1 MSLQL
6 ILGGSGTG
14 KSTRLYQMIVER
26 SVQFPDEKTLLIVPE
41 QKTMQAQKNIV
52 MHHPRHGVM
61 NVDVLSFERLAY
73 RIFEE
78 LGLNQKEILE
88 DTGKSM
94 IVRRILTEHE
104 EELSAFRG
112 NIRKKGFV
120 DEVKSMLSEL
130 LQYGVTPDI
139 LRKRSMEMGTE
150 SVLYAKLQDITVI
163 YEAFLDRIHEK
174 YMTTEE
180 VPDRLCDVIEQSD
193 MIRRVHVFLDDF
205 TGFTP
210 IQYRLMTRILQLA
223 PRVVMT
229 LNVDV
234 SENPYQT
241 VSMEHL
247 FYLPKD
253 TIFQLERICREHQ
266 VSREADIHL
275 EGNENGRFAEHPELA
290 AMEKNLFRKRAAARA
305 EKPEDLMAFSLTSP
319 NDEMGFVAMK
329 IHEYA
334 ARKHYR
340 YRDMA
345 VVASD
350 MNLYRSSAD
359 YWFDKYQIP
368 CFFDG
373 RRNISGNMLVE
384 WLRLSLI
391 HISEPTR
398 P

>member
-94 IVRRILTEHE
+94 IIRRILTEHE

-139 LRKRSMEMGTE
+139 LTSAKALGGGFPISAMLTTAEIASAFHPGSHGSTYGGNPLACAVAGAAFDIINTPEVLEGIQAKRQRFVDHLQKIDQQYDVFSDIRGMGLLIGAE
-150 SVLYAKLQDITVI
+150 LKPQYKGRARDFLYAGA
-163 YEAFLDRIHEK
+163 EAGVMVLNAG
-174 YMTTEE
+174 
-180 VPDRLCDVIEQSD
+180 PDVMR
-193 MIRRVHVFLDDF
+193 F
-205 TGFTP
+205 
-210 IQYRLMTRILQLA
+210 A
-223 PRVVMT
+223 PSLVVE
-229 LNVDV
+229 D
-234 SENPYQT
+234 
-241 VSMEHL
+241 
-247 FYLPKD
+247 
-253 TIFQLERICREHQ
+253 
-266 VSREADIHL
+266 ADID
-275 EGNENGRFAEHPELA
+275 EGMQRFAHA
-290 AMEKNLFRKRAAARA
+290 
-305 EKPEDLMAFSLTSP
+305 
-319 NDEMGFVAMK
+319 VAK
-329 IHEYA
+329 
-334 ARKHYR
+334 
-340 YRDMA
+340 
-345 VVASD
+345 VVGA
-350 MNLYRSSAD
+350 
-359 YWFDKYQIP
+359 
-368 CFFDG
+368 
-373 RRNISGNMLVE
+373 
-384 WLRLSLI
+384 
-391 HISEPTR
+391 
-398 P
+398 

>member
-253 TIFQLERICREHQ
+253 TIFQLERICRENLI
-266 VSREADIHL
+266 SRTRIFFYRRVKMDDSEM
-275 EGNENGRFAEHPELA
+275 EELA
-290 AMEKNLFRKRAAARA
+290 SLEKIFQGESCAMECSGEYRAYG
-305 EKPEDLMAFSLTSP
+305 LVTP
-319 NDEMGFVAMK
+319 NEEMGYAAMK
-329 IHEYA
+329 IHEYVSV
-334 ARKHYR
+334 KNYR
-340 YRDMA
+340 YRDIA

-350 MNLYRSSAD
+350 MNLYRGSAQ

-368 CFFDG
+368 AF
-373 RRNISGNMLVE
+373 
-384 WLRLSLI
+384 
-391 HISEPTR
+391 
-398 P
+398 

>member
-94 IVRRILTEHE
+94 IIRRILTEHE

-139 LRKRSMEMGTE
+139 LTSAKALGGGFPISAMLTTAEIASAFHPGSHGSTYGGNPLACAVAGAAFDIINTPEVLEGIQAKRQRFVDHLQKIDQQYDVFSDIRGMGLLIGAE
-150 SVLYAKLQDITVI
+150 LKPQYKGRARDFLYAGAEAGVMVLYAG
-163 YEAFLDRIHEK
+163 
-174 YMTTEE
+174 
-180 VPDRLCDVIEQSD
+180 PDVMR
-193 MIRRVHVFLDDF
+193 F
-205 TGFTP
+205 
-210 IQYRLMTRILQLA
+210 A
-223 PRVVMT
+223 PSLVVE
-229 LNVDV
+229 D
-234 SENPYQT
+234 
-241 VSMEHL
+241 
-247 FYLPKD
+247 
-253 TIFQLERICREHQ
+253 
-266 VSREADIHL
+266 ADID
-275 EGNENGRFAEHPELA
+275 EGMQRFAHA
-290 AMEKNLFRKRAAARA
+290 
-305 EKPEDLMAFSLTSP
+305 
-319 NDEMGFVAMK
+319 VAK
-329 IHEYA
+329 VIGA
-334 ARKHYR
+334 
-340 YRDMA
+340 
-345 VVASD
+345 
-350 MNLYRSSAD
+350 
-359 YWFDKYQIP
+359 
-368 CFFDG
+368 
-373 RRNISGNMLVE
+373 
-384 WLRLSLI
+384 
-391 HISEPTR
+391 
-398 P
+398 

>member
-26 SVQFPDEKTLLIVPE
+26 SVQFSDEKTLLIVPE

-94 IVRRILTEHE
+94 IIRRILTEHE

-193 MIRRVHVFLDDF
+193 MIHRVHVFLDDF

-223 PRVVMT
+223 P
-229 LNVDV
+229 
-234 SENPYQT
+234 
-241 VSMEHL
+241 
-247 FYLPKD
+247 
-253 TIFQLERICREHQ
+253 
-266 VSREADIHL
+266 
-275 EGNENGRFAEHPELA
+275 G
-290 AMEKNLFRKRAAARA
+290 
-305 EKPEDLMAFSLTSP
+305 
-319 NDEMGFVAMK
+319 
-329 IHEYA
+329 
-334 ARKHYR
+334 
-340 YRDMA
+340 
-345 VVASD
+345 
-350 MNLYRSSAD
+350 
-359 YWFDKYQIP
+359 
-368 CFFDG
+368 
-373 RRNISGNMLVE
+373 
-384 WLRLSLI
+384 
-391 HISEPTR
+391 
-398 P
+398 

>member
-94 IVRRILTEHE
+94 IIRRILTEHE

-210 IQYRLMTRILQLA
+210 TFYTILRCCIDWRIVFIGKIKLYY
-223 PRVVMT
+223 T
-229 LNVDV
+229 E
-234 SENPYQT
+234 S
-241 VSMEHL
+241 
-247 FYLPKD
+247 
-253 TIFQLERICREHQ
+253 ICR
-266 VSREADIHL
+266 
-275 EGNENGRFAEHPELA
+275 
-290 AMEKNLFRKRAAARA
+290 
-305 EKPEDLMAFSLTSP
+305 
-319 NDEMGFVAMK
+319 
-329 IHEYA
+329 
-334 ARKHYR
+334 
-340 YRDMA
+340 
-345 VVASD
+345 
-350 MNLYRSSAD
+350 
-359 YWFDKYQIP
+359 
-368 CFFDG
+368 
-373 RRNISGNMLVE
+373 
-384 WLRLSLI
+384 
-391 HISEPTR
+391 
-398 P
+398 

>member
-1 MSLQL
+1 ML
-6 ILGGSGTG
+6 IYVYEKLMLNMRGEQNVTTIDPGRQRNGQIHQTVSDDCRKIGTV
-14 KSTRLYQMIVER
+14 S
-26 SVQFPDEKTLLIVPE
+26 DEKTLLIVPE

-94 IVRRILTEHE
+94 IIRRILTEHE

-180 VPDRLCDVIEQSD
+180 VPDRLCDVIEQS
-193 MIRRVHVFLDDF
+193 R
-205 TGFTP
+205 
-210 IQYRLMTRILQLA
+210 
-223 PRVVMT
+223 
-229 LNVDV
+229 
-234 SENPYQT
+234 
-241 VSMEHL
+241 
-247 FYLPKD
+247 
-253 TIFQLERICREHQ
+253 
-266 VSREADIHL
+266 
-275 EGNENGRFAEHPELA
+275 
-290 AMEKNLFRKRAAARA
+290 
-305 EKPEDLMAFSLTSP
+305 
-319 NDEMGFVAMK
+319 
-329 IHEYA
+329 
-334 ARKHYR
+334 
-340 YRDMA
+340 
-345 VVASD
+345 
-350 MNLYRSSAD
+350 
-359 YWFDKYQIP
+359 
-368 CFFDG
+368 
-373 RRNISGNMLVE
+373 
-384 WLRLSLI
+384 
-391 HISEPTR
+391 
-398 P
+398 